1 MFCFKQKTAYEM
13 RMSDWSSD
21 VCASDL
27 RIDTVDGLNE
37 SIATQLGYGSFA
49 ALLDAPGDRSILVLL
64 DNCEHV
70 VDAAAEA
77 VELLLEACQMPTFLA
92 TSRTP
97 LELPGETSVPLR
109 PLALPPP
116 GSIDAPSVRS
126 FPDGAADAGAALRPP
141 DRA

>member
-37 SIATQLGYGSFA
+37 SIAPQLGYGSFA

-64 DNCEHV
+64 DNREHV

-77 VELLLEACQMPTFLA
+77 VAIGRASCRGRGWQYVYNWVVAVSSTKTTPA
-92 TSRTP
+92 TSHVVHRYIIFT
-97 LELPGETSVPLR
+97 
-109 PLALPPP
+109 
-116 GSIDAPSVRS
+116 
-126 FPDGAADAGAALRPP
+126 
-141 DRA
+141 